1 MKVWTKFGDPQV
13 NMNNVTI
20 VQTYVRAYNHR
31 KLSCQSELIKHCR
44 HVPHPGL
51 HDSMFDR
58 SRTRF
63 NDKNWQK
70 SGARFFLRS
79 FESF

>member
-1 MKVWTKFGDPQV
+1 MKVWTNFGDPQV

-51 HDSMFDR
+51 IRLYGTGKELNNLSIIDSEKKW
-58 SRTRF
+58 TRE
-63 NDKNWQK
+63 NI
-70 SGARFFLRS
+70 
-79 FESF
+79 